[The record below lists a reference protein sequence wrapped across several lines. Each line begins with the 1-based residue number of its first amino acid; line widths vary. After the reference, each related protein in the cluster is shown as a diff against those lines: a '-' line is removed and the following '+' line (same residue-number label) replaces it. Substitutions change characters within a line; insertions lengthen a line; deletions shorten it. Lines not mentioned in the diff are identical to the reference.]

1 MESHLQYLLLFHPR
15 TAHNAVYVI
24 IYLSFIK
31 CLINFIVRGIKKVNV
46 NERDLYRLSILK
58 KMCEI
63 TDYNIS
69 VQIGQTQQIIQLFQ
83 IKTEEEFETFLG
95 AITYLTQKGYIYSKL
110 IPMLGGTEIFMIQLT
125 AYGLDVIETI
135 ERNNSL
141 EKYED
146 DFSSTS
152 MIKLQNISNSNIIIN
167 SPNSVITLT
176 NTIDAIKALTE
187 TADSDKEELIKQVT
201 ELSSCSDNKS
211 KFWEKAKSVLGWVID
226 KGADAA
232 IAVLPYILE
241 NMNK

>member
-1 MESHLQYLLLFHPR
+1 M
-15 TAHNAVYVI
+15 
-24 IYLSFIK
+24 
-31 CLINFIVRGIKKVNV
+31 NV

-58 KMCEI
+58 KMCEV
-63 TDYNIS
+63 TDYDITI
-69 VQIGQTQQIIQLFQ
+69 QIGQTPQIIELFGL
-83 IKTEEEFETFLG
+83 KTDDEYQTFLSSI
-95 AITYLTQKGYIYSKL
+95 AYLTDKGYINSKL
-110 IPMLGGTEIFMIQLT
+110 TPMANGITKIFMIQLT
-125 AYGLDVIETI
+125 AYGLDLIETI
-135 ERNNSL
+135 ERNNSI
-141 EKYED
+141 EKYEE

-176 NTIDAIKALTE
+176 NTIDAIKALKE

-241 NMNK
+241 NMN

>member
-1 MESHLQYLLLFHPR
+1 M
-15 TAHNAVYVI
+15 
-24 IYLSFIK
+24 
-31 CLINFIVRGIKKVNV
+31 NV

-58 KMCEI
+58 KMCEV
-63 TDYNIS
+63 TDYDITI
-69 VQIGQTQQIIQLFQ
+69 QIGQTPQIIELFGL
-83 IKTEEEFETFLG
+83 KTDDEYQKFLSSI
-95 AITYLTQKGYIYSKL
+95 AYLTDKGYINSKL
-110 IPMLGGTEIFMIQLT
+110 IPMANGITKIFMIQLT

-141 EKYED
+141 EKYEE

-167 SPNSVITLT
+167 SPNSVITLA

-187 TADSDKEELIKQVT
+187 TADSDKEELIKQVS

-232 IAVLPYILE
+232 IAVLPYILD
-241 NMNK
+241 NMK

>member
-1 MESHLQYLLLFHPR
+1 M
-15 TAHNAVYVI
+15 
-24 IYLSFIK
+24 
-31 CLINFIVRGIKKVNV
+31 NV

-58 KMCEI
+58 KMCEV
-63 TDYNIS
+63 TDYDITI
-69 VQIGQTQQIIQLFQ
+69 QIGQTAQIIELFGL
-83 IKTEEEFETFLG
+83 KTDDEYQTFLSSI
-95 AITYLTQKGYIYSKL
+95 AYLTDKGYINSKV
-110 IPMLGGTEIFMIQLT
+110 IPMVNGKTKIFMIQLT
-125 AYGLDVIETI
+125 AYGLDLIETI
-135 ERNNSL
+135 ERNNSI
-141 EKYED
+141 EKFEE

-211 KFWEKAKSVLGWVID
+211 KFWEKAKSILGWVID

-241 NMNK
+241 NMK

>member
-1 MESHLQYLLLFHPR
+1 M
-15 TAHNAVYVI
+15 
-24 IYLSFIK
+24 
-31 CLINFIVRGIKKVNV
+31 NV

-58 KMCEI
+58 KMCEV
-63 TDYNIS
+63 TDYDITF
-69 VQIGQTQQIIQLFQ
+69 QIGQTSQIIELFQ
-83 IKTEEEFETFLG
+83 LKTDKEYQTFLS
-95 AITYLTQKGYIYSKL
+95 AIAYLTDKGYIASKV
-110 IPMLGGTEIFMIQLT
+110 IPMANGITRIFMIQLT

-141 EKYED
+141 DKYED

-176 NTIDAIKALTE
+176 NTIDAIKALNE
-187 TADSDKEELIKQVT
+187 TSEPDKEELIKQVT
-201 ELSSCSDNKS
+201 DLSSCTDNKS
-211 KFWEKAKSVLGWVID
+211 KFWDKAKSVLGWAID

-241 NMNK
+241 NMK

>member
-1 MESHLQYLLLFHPR
+1 M
-15 TAHNAVYVI
+15 
-24 IYLSFIK
+24 
-31 CLINFIVRGIKKVNV
+31 NV

-58 KMCEI
+58 KMCEV
-63 TDYNIS
+63 TDYDITI
-69 VQIGQTQQIIQLFQ
+69 QIGQTAQIIELFGL
-83 IKTEEEFETFLG
+83 KTDDEYQTFLSSI
-95 AITYLTQKGYIYSKL
+95 AYLTDKGYNSKV
-110 IPMLGGTEIFMIQLT
+110 IPMVNGKTKIFMIQLT
-125 AYGLDVIETI
+125 AYGLDLIETI
-135 ERNNSL
+135 ERNNSI
-141 EKYED
+141 EKFEE

-152 MIKLQNISNSNIIIN
+152 MIKLQNIFNSNIIIN

-211 KFWEKAKSVLGWVID
+211 KFWEKAKSILGWVID

-241 NMNK
+241 NMK

>member
-1 MESHLQYLLLFHPR
+1 M
-15 TAHNAVYVI
+15 
-24 IYLSFIK
+24 
-31 CLINFIVRGIKKVNV
+31 NV

-58 KMCEI
+58 KMCEV
-63 TDYNIS
+63 TDYDITI
-69 VQIGQTQQIIQLFQ
+69 QIGQTPQIIELFGL
-83 IKTEEEFETFLG
+83 KTDDEYQTFLSSI
-95 AITYLTQKGYIYSKL
+95 AYLTDKRYINSKL
-110 IPMLGGTEIFMIQLT
+110 IPMANGITKIFMIQLT
-125 AYGLDVIETI
+125 AYGLDLIETI
-135 ERNNSL
+135 ERNNSI
-141 EKYED
+141 EKFEE

-241 NMNK
+241 NMK

>member
-1 MESHLQYLLLFHPR
+1 M
-15 TAHNAVYVI
+15 
-24 IYLSFIK
+24 
-31 CLINFIVRGIKKVNV
+31 NV

-58 KMCEI
+58 KMCEV
-63 TDYNIS
+63 TDYDITI
-69 VQIGQTQQIIQLFQ
+69 QIGQTPQIIELFGL
-83 IKTEEEFETFLG
+83 KTDDEYQKFLSSI
-95 AITYLTQKGYIYSKL
+95 AYLTDKGYINSKL
-110 IPMLGGTEIFMIQLT
+110 TPMTNGITKIFMIQLT

-187 TADSDKEELIKQVT
+187 TSDSDKEELIKQVT

-232 IAVLPYILE
+232 IAVLSYILE

>member
-1 MESHLQYLLLFHPR
+1 M
-15 TAHNAVYVI
+15 
-24 IYLSFIK
+24 
-31 CLINFIVRGIKKVNV
+31 NV

-58 KMCEI
+58 KMCEV
-63 TDYNIS
+63 TDYDITI
-69 VQIGQTQQIIQLFQ
+69 QIGQTPQIIELFGL
-83 IKTEEEFETFLG
+83 KTDDEYQTFLSSI
-95 AITYLTQKGYIYSKL
+95 AYLTDKGYINSKL
-110 IPMLGGTEIFMIQLT
+110 IPMANGITKIFMIQLT
-125 AYGLDVIETI
+125 AYGLDLIETI
-135 ERNNSL
+135 ERNNSI
-141 EKYED
+141 EKFEE

-201 ELSSCSDNKS
+201 ELSSCSNNKS

-232 IAVLPYILE
+232 VAVLPYILE
-241 NMNK
+241 NMN

>member
-1 MESHLQYLLLFHPR
+1 M
-15 TAHNAVYVI
+15 
-24 IYLSFIK
+24 
-31 CLINFIVRGIKKVNV
+31 NV

-58 KMCEI
+58 KMCEV
-63 TDYNIS
+63 TDYDITI
-69 VQIGQTQQIIQLFQ
+69 QIGQTPQIIELFGL
-83 IKTEEEFETFLG
+83 KTDDEYQKFISSI
-95 AITYLTQKGYIYSKL
+95 AYLTDKGYIDSKL
-110 IPMLGGTEIFMIQLT
+110 VPMVHGVTNIFMIRLT
-125 AYGLDVIETI
+125 SYGLDLIETI
-135 ERNNSL
+135 ERNNSI
-141 EKYED
+141 EKFEG
-146 DFSSTS
+146 DFSSAS

-241 NMNK
+241 NMK

>member
-1 MESHLQYLLLFHPR
+1 M
-15 TAHNAVYVI
+15 
-24 IYLSFIK
+24 
-31 CLINFIVRGIKKVNV
+31 NV

-58 KMCEI
+58 KMCEV
-63 TDYNIS
+63 TDYDITI
-69 VQIGQTQQIIQLFQ
+69 QIGQTPQIIELFGL
-83 IKTEEEFETFLG
+83 KTDDEYQKFLSSI
-95 AITYLTQKGYIYSKL
+95 AYLTDKGYINSKL
-110 IPMLGGTEIFMIQLT
+110 IPMANGITKIFMIQLT

-141 EKYED
+141 EKYEE

-187 TADSDKEELIKQVT
+187 TAESDKEELIKQIT

-211 KFWEKAKSVLGWVID
+211 KFWEKAKSVLGWVIN

-241 NMNK
+241 NMK

>member
-1 MESHLQYLLLFHPR
+1 M
-15 TAHNAVYVI
+15 
-24 IYLSFIK
+24 
-31 CLINFIVRGIKKVNV
+31 NV

-83 IKTEEEFETFLG
+83 IKTDEEFETFLG
-95 AITYLTQKGYIYSKL
+95 AITYLTQKGYIYSKI
-110 IPMLGGTEIFMIQLT
+110 IPMLGGITQIFMIQLT

-135 ERNNSL
+135 ERHNSL
-141 EKYED
+141 EKYEE

-176 NTIDAIKALTE
+176 NTIDAIKTLTE

-201 ELSSCSDNKS
+201 ELSSWSNNKS
-211 KFWEKAKSVLGWVID
+211 KFWEKAKSVLGWVIN

-241 NMNK
+241 NMK

>member
-1 MESHLQYLLLFHPR
+1 MESHPQYLLQFHPR

-31 CLINFIVRGIKKVNV
+31 YLINFIVRGIKKVNV

-83 IKTEEEFETFLG
+83 IKTDEEFETFLG

-141 EKYED
+141 EKYEE

-152 MIKLQNISNSNIIIN
+152 MIRLQNISNSNIIIN

-187 TADSDKEELIKQVT
+187 TADSDKEELIKKVT

-241 NMNK
+241 NMN